1 MNKTDVLEELFCQR
15 LETKALSEILCYK
28 GCERWLYGYMLE
40 QVEEEHLRRY
50 KFSVELVKNKVVLD
64 VASGCGYGSYL
75 LAVEGKAK
83 KVFGLDI
90 SEDAIRYSNYRYSHE
105 NITREVGDA
114 TEYKFSDVYD
124 VVTSF
129 ETVEHI
135 ADYDKYLDNIEQ
147 VLSKNGLLI
156 ISTPIVNQTTTKPYN
171 PHHVIEWNYSDFHK
185 LMSKYFTVKEVY
197 FQDIVLLT
205 DFKKKSLI
213 DKILKK
219 IKLKKIKYR
228 NKIPFE
234 KYKQQYNLDEIK
246 SGFQMFV
253 CEKKTNNY

>member
-1 MNKTDVLEELFCQR
+1 MIKTDVLEELFCQR

-50 KFSVELVKNKVVLD
+50 KFSVELVKDKVVLD

-90 SEDAIRYSNYRYSHE
+90 SEDAVRYSNYRYSHE
-105 NITREVGDA
+105 NITRVVADA
-114 TEYKFSDVYD
+114 TEYKFRDKYD
-124 VVTSF
+124 VITSF

-135 ADYDKYLDNIEQ
+135 ANYSKYLENIEQ
-147 VLSKNGLLI
+147 VLSKNGHLI

-171 PHHVIEWNYSDFHK
+171 PHHVIEWNYDDFYK
-185 LMSKYFTVKEVY
+185 LMSKYFTVNEVY
-197 FQDIVLLT
+197 FQDIVLTT
-205 DFKKKSLI
+205 DFKKQSFY
-213 DKILKK
+213 DRILKK
-219 IKLKKIKYR
+219 LRLKKIEYR
-228 NKIPFE
+228 IKIPFE
-234 KYKQQYNLDEIK
+234 KYQKQYELNEIK

-253 CEKKTNNY
+253 CGKKE